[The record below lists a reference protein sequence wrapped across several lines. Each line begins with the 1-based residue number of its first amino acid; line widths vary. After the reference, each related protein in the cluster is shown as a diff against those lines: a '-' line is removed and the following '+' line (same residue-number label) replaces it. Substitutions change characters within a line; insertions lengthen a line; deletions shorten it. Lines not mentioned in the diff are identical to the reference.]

1 MSPNIPK
8 TQHAA
13 IVASSGAAIQ
23 VKKDHPVK
31 SQAELAPGECLVKL
45 HCTGVCHTDL
55 HAAIGDWPVP
65 PKSPLIGGHEGVGD
79 IVAIGN
85 HTTDS
90 PVKVGDRVGI
100 KWLAGSCLNCE
111 QCRKGREQNC
121 DKAQL
126 SGYTVDGTFSEYVV
140 SYVRHVTPIPKSLDS
155 NSAASILCAGVTVFR
170 ALKYSQ
176 TTQGDWV
183 VLPGAGGG
191 LGHLAVQYAKDMGL
205 RVIAIGTFSSLLLE
219 TPHAHPSSDTG
230 AEKKKLCKEL
240 GADVWIDFK
249 ESKDIVAD
257 VKKATDGQGAH
268 SSIVTAASPSGYTQA
283 VDYLR
288 PGGTLMA
295 VGLPGKAN
303 LEASIFFT
311 VFKSI
316 SILGSYVGNR
326 QDAIEAIEIA
336 ARGAVK
342 CHYAVRK
349 LEDLSSIYEEMS
361 AGKISGRV
369 VIEYKK

>member
-1 MSPNIPK
+1 MPPNIPK
-8 TQHAA
+8 TQIAA
-13 IVASSGAAIQ
+13 IVANRGAAIQ
-23 VKKDHPVK
+23 VKHDHPVK

-55 HAAIGDWPVP
+55 HAALGDWPVP
-65 PKSPLIGGHEGVGD
+65 PKSPLIGGHEGVGE

-100 KWLAGSCLNCE
+100 KWLADSCLNCE

-121 DKAQL
+121 VDAKL

-140 SYVRHVTPIPKSLDS
+140 SFVRHVTLIPKNLDS
-155 NSAASILCAGVTVFR
+155 NAAASILCAGVTVFR

-176 TTQGDWV
+176 TTEGDWV

-191 LGHLAVQYAKDMGL
+191 LGHLAIQYAKDMGL
-205 RVIAIGTFSSLLLE
+205 RVIAIDS
-219 TPHAHPSSDTG
+219 G
-230 AEKKKLCKEL
+230 AEKKKLCQDL

-249 ESKDIVAD
+249 TSKDIVSD
-257 VKKATDGQGAH
+257 VKKATDGLGAH
-268 SSIVTAASPSGYTQA
+268 SAIVTTASSSGYTQA

-288 PGGTLMA
+288 CGGTLMA

-311 VFKSI
+311 VFKHAVQSI

-342 CHYAVRK
+342 CHYAVK
-349 LEDLSSIYEEMS
+349 TIDDLQ
-361 AGKISGRV
+361 
-369 VIEYKK
+369 